1 MIFVSFG
8 NSPVPF
14 IRMAEAVDKYASE
27 SGEKII
33 VQSGQTKYHFK
44 HCEAVP
50 FMDKNVFRS
59 HLESCEIAILQGGWG
74 SISEA
79 SDMGV
84 RIIAIPRING
94 VEHYHDQV
102 QLVKALE
109 NEKILIGC
117 YDITMLPQLVETAK
131 VYEFCPI
138 VRGDAS
144 KIINEFLNLIS

>member
-44 HCEAVP
+44 HCEVVP

-59 HLESCEIAILQGGWG
+59 HLESCEIAILQGGWWRSRAFRSWELQLRSQSACRWG
-74 SISEA
+74 SY
-79 SDMGV
+79 
-84 RIIAIPRING
+84 R
-94 VEHYHDQV
+94 EH
-102 QLVKALE
+102 
-109 NEKILIGC
+109 G
-117 YDITMLPQLVETAK
+117 
-131 VYEFCPI
+131 
-138 VRGDAS
+138 RGAC
-144 KIINEFLNLIS
+144 

>member
-27 SGEKII
+27 SSERII
-33 VQSGQTKYHFK
+33 VQCGKTKYNFK
-44 HCEAVP
+44 HCEVVP
-50 FMDKNVFRS
+50 FMDKKTFRS
-59 HLESCEIAILQGGWG
+59 HLCSCEIAILQGGWG

-84 RIIAIPRING
+84 RMIVIPRING

-102 QLVKALE
+102 QLVQALE
-109 NEKILIGC
+109 GERILLGC
-117 YDITMLPQLVETAK
+117 YDTAMLPHLIEKAK
-131 VYEFCPI
+131 VYDYQSV

-144 KIINEFLNLIS
+144 KIINEFLNLV